1 MGWFHRRCRPLGAA
15 EEKTPYHSDPWSAL
29 ALKADVAPHQRQG
42 AVVEASRRVVAAIQS
57 ADWGATQL
65 SRRIATLT
73 VWLGVFTV
81 LIFVPTVILVLLGMT
96 ELGWVP

>member
-1 MGWFHRRCRPLGAA
+1 
-15 EEKTPYHSDPWSAL
+15 
-29 ALKADVAPHQRQG
+29 
-42 AVVEASRRVVAAIQS
+42 VAAIQS